1 MSYGQHNPYGSPSGY
16 GHPGGYPMPGGYGGP
31 HQGPYSGHSGQGW
44 PAPHHGGGSP
54 HTDLEAMLHSDT
66 FAEAVMRVCNE
77 KMEEVLARQGYFP
90 AGMQGAGYGAYSPG
104 YDMDK
109 HRRFKEVMEDIR
121 EAPSA
126 DAPRLIEQRFANIS
140 PEERK
145 LLMVLASECSKTKL
159 ASKAGMPLER
169 FMELKHGLE
178 HKLK

>member
-16 GHPGGYPMPGGYGGP
+16 GHPGGYPMPGDYGTP

-44 PAPHHGGGSP
+44 PAPHHGGSVP
-54 HTDLEAMLHSDT
+54 HHEFETMLHSDT

-109 HRRFKEVMEDIR
+109 HRRFKEVMEEIR

>member
-31 HQGPYSGHSGQGW
+31 QGHPYGANTQGHGWGQQ
-44 PAPHHGGGSP
+44 HGP
-54 HTDLEAMLHSDT
+54 QHNEFEAMLNSDA
-66 FAEAVMRVCNE
+66 FANAVMRVCGE
-77 KMEEVLARQGYFP
+77 RMEAVLASQGYFP
-90 AGMQGAGYGAYSPG
+90 AGMQGSAGYGAYSPQ
-104 YDMDK
+104 YDMEK
-109 HRRFKEVMEDIR
+109 HRRFKEVMEEIR